1 MVADP
6 RMVPPARTV
15 PGSPRPALAVTDR
28 KLCTVHLRVAALTI
42 AGSLLVTAGAG
53 GCAKFNAALGKQEAV
68 VQFKNGTTTAA
79 RLKVRAA
86 CSHIPEARPEAL
98 PTTHLA
104 SDNLYDVI
112 YRVDSA
118 SNAQLARLE
127 SCLQKYPSVL
137 GVDIQTPGGS

>member
-1 MVADP
+1 
-6 RMVPPARTV
+6 
-15 PGSPRPALAVTDR
+15 VTDR

-42 AGSLLVTAGAG
+42 AGSLLLTAGLG
-53 GCAKFNAALGKQEAV
+53 GCAKFDAALGKQEAV
-68 VQFKNGTTTAA
+68 VQFKDGTTTAA
-79 RLKVRAA
+79 RLKVRTA

-98 PTTHLA
+98 PTDHLA

-112 YRVDSA
+112 YRVDNA

-137 GVDIQTPGGS
+137 GVDIQTPGDS